1 MGDTTH
7 ATISEFHVRLECE
20 AQSVPQ
26 ARAQLREWWQ
36 HLFLPDNLLPDV
48 QLAVTEA
55 AANAVRHAR
64 CDYFDVDARLTD
76 ERLIVSVS
84 DRGPGNPHASPG
96 LGYGKEI
103 IRTLATSVEFEDT
116 KPGTR
121 VTMRF
126 DRYVSPPHVA

>member
-1 MGDTTH
+1 MV
-7 ATISEFHVRLECE
+7 E
-20 AQSVPQ
+20 
-26 ARAQLREWWQ
+26 